1 MSTHYSSA
9 FNAQAMIKW
18 AHGESLKIKQYAV
31 NNDLHPI
38 LVYIGM
44 SGVAHASYLAQALV
58 KEKVN
63 FMQIYV
69 RKKNEKSHSTHRI
82 EHNIYDF
89 VDLNIE
95 DGVLLNR
102 NNCFIVFVD
111 DFVDQFNS
119 FFYAMDQVI
128 KASPSM
134 ENFKEINIMFS
145 LYSYGRMKNYEESS
159 DTVLNEP
166 QSFDEIINSNTYI
179 KKLLDR
185 WVE

>member
-31 NNDLHPI
+31 NNNLHPI

-89 VDLNIE
+89 VDHNIK
-95 DGVLLNR
+95 DGLNR

-111 DFVDQFNS
+111 DFIDRFNS
-119 FFYAMDQVI
+119 FFYAMHQVI
-128 KASPSM
+128 KASPFI
-134 ENFKEINIMFS
+134 ENCKEINIMFS
-145 LYSYGRMKNYEESS
+145 LYSYGRLFDNMKNY
-159 DTVLNEP
+159 NEP

-179 KKLLDR
+179 KELLDR